1 MVTDQNDSSMRGP
14 DVICPFHSYMEYVKD
29 SGYYYLTP
37 KVCKDIIIKTGVSGI
52 CTPKAIRKVWRN
64 INYLGEAMEQA
75 IPVFRFIDR
84 EVIGYYGSELAECLV
99 KAAGTGKG
107 VDIVIGYPKILVFK
121 VN

>member
-1 MVTDQNDSSMRGP
+1 MVTYQNDSSMRGP
-14 DVICPFHSYMEYVKD
+14 DVICPFHSYMECVKD

-37 KVCKDIIIKTGVSGI
+37 EVCKDIIIKAGVSGVY
-52 CTPKAIRKVWRN
+52 TPKAIRKVWRS
-64 INYLGEAMEQA
+64 INHLGEAMEHA
-75 IPVFRFIDR
+75 IPAFHFIDR

>member
-1 MVTDQNDSSMRGP
+1 MVTDESDSSMGGP
-14 DVICPFHSYMEYVKD
+14 DVICPFHSYMECVKD

-37 KVCKDIIIKTGVSGI
+37 EVCKDIIIKAGVSGVY
-52 CTPKAIRKVWRN
+52 TPKAIRKVRRN
-64 INYLGEAMEQA
+64 INHLGEAMEQA
-75 IPVFRFIDR
+75 IPAFHFIGR

-99 KAAGTGKG
+99 KAAGAGKG